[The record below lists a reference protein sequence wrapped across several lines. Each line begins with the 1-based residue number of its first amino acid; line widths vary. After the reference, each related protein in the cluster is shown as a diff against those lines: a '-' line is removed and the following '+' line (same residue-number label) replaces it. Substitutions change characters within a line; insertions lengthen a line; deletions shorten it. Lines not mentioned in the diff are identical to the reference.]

1 MGQFAEPRLSCQS
14 GICLTAVVRLERLLE
29 AGTTLLTAGAVFMCN
44 RLSESMGASV
54 LEASAAGQRAT
65 DRPIIL
71 IEASSMLREE
81 CSPCK
86 CDHTIHEASEPAN
99 QALDQW

>member
-1 MGQFAEPRLSCQS
+1 MSIHKDRSQNRVQVTSLLV
-14 GICLTAVVRLERLLE
+14 ILAVVSF
-29 AGTTLLTAGAVFMCN
+29 GFPQSGAVFMCN

-71 IEASSMLREE
+71 IEAGSMLREE

-86 CDHTIHEASEPAN
+86 CDQHNP
-99 QALDQW
+99 